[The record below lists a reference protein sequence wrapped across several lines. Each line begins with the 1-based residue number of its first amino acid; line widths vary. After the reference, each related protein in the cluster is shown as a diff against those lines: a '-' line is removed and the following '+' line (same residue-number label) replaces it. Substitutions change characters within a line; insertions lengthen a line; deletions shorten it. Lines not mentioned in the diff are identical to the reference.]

1 MVQLSF
7 IHSGILIVVL
17 DFLFK
22 KIILFFC
29 PFVFPCRAYR
39 LKKHFFIL
47 PFKLWEKN
55 LFSQF
60 SSDYFSFFACQFID
74 DRKRRSV
81 DYLIK
86 SKRHRHTIFF
96 IDKIQFLYL
105 SVCTL
110 CVCVWKLCAFLNKN
124 KTEKNGQKKLST
136 NLMMMNYDNKP
147 CLFVV
152 SVKNEKKKREK
163 KKIPWNGISKS
174 RKWWWII
181 CLL

>member
-29 PFVFPCRAYR
+29 PFVFLCRAYR

-81 DYLIK
+81 DDLIK

-110 CVCVWKLCAFLNKN
+110 CVCVCENFVHFWT
-124 KTEKNGQKKLST
+124 KTKQKKMARKNFLPIWWWWTMIISLACLLS
-136 NLMMMNYDNKP
+136 LLKMKR
-147 CLFVV
+147 
-152 SVKNEKKKREK
+152 KKEKK
-163 KKIPWNGISKS
+163 
-174 RKWWWII
+174 RKFHEMV
-181 CLL
+181 LVKVENDDE